1 MKKLLLMRKLFLL
14 ANSLLLL
21 LLLLF
26 FVSCS
31 PKLKEQVVN
40 ETFLTKEKV
49 AETLTQKNSQD
60 SLIEAKLKKEIEVE
74 TINYYVSSSALN
86 LRTDPSTEGKIIHR
100 LNQYDNLKLFEF
112 KDNWASVEFDGD
124 KGYVFAKYIKIGTA
138 IVSTTTYRVGAACR
152 DGTSSSATG
161 RGACSRHGGVSYWK
175 TKTKKSAIIK

>member
-1 MKKLLLMRKLFLL
+1 MF
-14 ANSLLLL
+14 
-21 LLLLF
+21 LLF
-26 FVSCS
+26 FISCS

-40 ETFLTKEKV
+40 ETFFTEEKEV
-49 AETLTQKNSQD
+49 ETLTQKNSQD
-60 SLIEAKLKKEIEVE
+60 SLIEAKLNKEIEVE

-112 KDNWASVEFDGD
+112 DDDWASVEYDGN
-124 KGYVFAKYIKIGTA
+124 KGYVFAKYIKKGTA

-175 TKTKKSAIIK
+175 TKTKRSVKIK